1 MRVNR
6 FSTELTAFV
15 VAATGI
21 ATFSAM
27 DAVMK
32 GLALAIGAYNTVLWR
47 TLIAIP
53 LSGLLFVLARG
64 KRPSGAAMRVHVIR
78 GAITSV
84 MSVLFFWGIAR
95 LPIAEAVAL
104 SFVAP
109 IIALYLAALLLGE
122 SIGPRAISA
131 SVLGLAGVLL
141 IMSGQWAGSDKAG
154 DLAGAVAIL
163 ASAALYAYNIVLMR
177 QQALLA
183 SPQEVAFF
191 QSLIVAP
198 FLALAAPFLA
208 VVPSADHLPALTMAA
223 TLGLTSLVLL
233 AWAYRRA
240 EAQYLATVEYTAL
253 VWGALFGYLV
263 FGEQVGITTVAG
275 AALIVLGCVIAARGG
290 RQPLSPAEAV

>member
-1 MRVNR
+1 MGSNR
-6 FSTELTAFV
+6 FSTEVTAFV

-64 KRPSGAAMRVHVIR
+64 RRPSAAAMRVHLIR

-95 LPIAEAVAL
+95 MPIAEAVAL

-109 IIALYLAALLLGE
+109 IIALYLAAILLGE
-122 SIGPRAISA
+122 SIGSRAIGASA
-131 SVLGLAGVLL
+131 LGIAGVLL
-141 IMSGQWAGSDKAG
+141 ILSGQWGTGGRSG
-154 DLAGAVAIL
+154 DLAGAAAIL
-163 ASAALYAYNIVLMR
+163 LSAALYAYNIVLMR

-198 FLALAAPFLA
+198 CLALAAPFLA
-208 VVPSADHLPALTMAA
+208 VVPPADQVPALTMAA
-223 TLGLTSLVLL
+223 SLGLMSLVLL

-263 FGEQVGITTVAG
+263 FDERVGITTIAG
-275 AALIVLGCVIAARGG
+275 AALIVLGCVIAARAG
-290 RQPLSPAEAV
+290 RQPLSPAEAT